1 MNIYTLSINGTHT
14 SILKTFYETVKTS
27 NNKGY
32 YNIQV
37 FLGSPYNLTRK
48 SFSDEDIKQTKQYLD
63 RQHLT
68 VFTHLPYVINLAGSV
83 KLNNYCWNGD
93 KMIDNYIEDKFLP
106 DLILEIITKNRVYE
120 NLDLYSVENRLLY
133 SLRAS
138 ILENVIRNEVRD
150 TMRKAQSQ
158 IVNEY
163 LNKRHL

>member
-1 MNIYTLSINGTHT
+1 MQALFRGALVRKKRWPEIVKWHMGAI
-14 SILKTFYETVKTS
+14 KTT
-27 NNKGY
+27 
-32 YNIQV
+32 
-37 FLGSPYNLTRK
+37 
-48 SFSDEDIKQTKQYLD
+48 
-63 RQHLT
+63 
-68 VFTHLPYVINLAGSV
+68 
-83 KLNNYCWNGD
+83 D